1 MSKYE
6 YTYDEAKDIQN
17 TLKKHRKLIDELL
30 NMEDLLLSKRV
41 HKIYDNELSYITEEI
56 HCQAWG
62 IDQEVLYLDMCFEG
76 QSIPFFRYE
85 DSFEQDKE
93 MVKQIR
99 KLIKHFNNKPIVNYR
114 YA

>member
-17 TLKKHRKLIDELL
+17 TLKKHRKLIE
-30 NMEDLLLSKRV
+30 EDLLLSKRV
-41 HKIYDNELSYITEEI
+41 HKIYDNELNHITEEI

-62 IDQEVLYLDMCFEG
+62 IDQEVGYLDRCFED
-76 QSIPFFRYE
+76 QSIPLFRYE